1 MITKQPKSRSS
12 KQTQRVDASASLA
25 TILKDLE
32 GLQQLHQFQST
43 LIQEAIKQIKRLD
56 SR

>member
-43 LIQEAIKQIKRLD
+43 LIQEAIKQVKQLD
-56 SR
+56 SK

>member
-12 KQTQRVDASASLA
+12 KQTQPVDASASLA

-43 LIQEAIKQIKRLD
+43 LIQEAIKQVKQLD
-56 SR
+56 SK

>member
-12 KQTQRVDASASLA
+12 KQTQRVDASCLLA

-43 LIQEAIKQIKRLD
+43 LIQEAIKQDQTID